1 MGKAARKLK
10 KRQDAVAA
18 AEIQQANRGL
28 EDTLRQQMEDGQY
41 EKVIDTLAELIQAGD
56 VKPEFMYDAAY
67 AYFMA
72 GDYDRSATW
81 VNNTLAAEP
90 GNIPVRILLA
100 RLLILNKREDDG
112 LAVFDF
118 VLDKGQGVLSQA
130 QLDEIE
136 EIVEFYGRNDREK
149 VLRSYPHV
157 AKLLKLEDAPQPKAK
172 SAASLLASLKQ
183 KVAAASA
190 AAEEAAQPHIE
201 AVRETVQ
208 TAVEAAKPVIEEK
221 AAAVKSPAD
230 LLQSLKQRIAE
241 ASGKTAPEPA
251 PEAPAVVSAP
261 EPTPVQPVVTEVAE
275 QEEDEAE
282 RLCNEVLERDIFPS
296 EKAKALSMFAASF
309 YYKGDIESAEFLLE
323 EAMKLDTPTDA
334 ILRNMAL
341 VQKELGETEK
351 ALEYAAKMSEPDFL
365 VLKELRK

>member
-100 RLLILNKREDDG
+100 RLLILNEREDDG

-251 PEAPAVVSAP
+251 P
-261 EPTPVQPVVTEVAE
+261 VQPVVTEVAE